1 MNRTDLTTEKTHSGW
16 ALGCTCNHLHPPEI
30 KDAKEMLYEL
40 ISREKV
46 ALQLTNAYVFSL
58 LLLPDTSITETT
70 CFHSCWHFVYEVSLT
85 NIANK
90 TSQNKQHH
98 FGGQGLSYWWTQFR
112 LHDINTFCCTC
123 RRCIHFRLWKS
134 THGSC
139 TAAWKRGPCRYHRPV
154 KEKKSHGQMLSLSWS
169 PQGWS
174 LSLDWRTS

>member
-1 MNRTDLTTEKTHSGW
+1 MNGTDLTTEKTHSGW

-30 KDAKEMLYEL
+30 KDAKEMLYEF

-46 ALQLTNAYVFSL
+46 ALQLTNACVFFPSCSYQTLPL
-58 LLLPDTSITETT
+58 LKQPVFILADTLFTKFRWQTLRI
-70 CFHSCWHFVYEVSLT
+70 
-85 NIANK
+85 K
-90 TSQNKQHH
+90 HH
-98 FGGQGLSYWWTQFR
+98 KISNTISVVKVWAIG

-154 KEKKSHGQMLSLSWS
+154 KEKKSYGQMLSLSWS

>member
-30 KDAKEMLYEL
+30 KDAKEMLYEF
-40 ISREKV
+40 ISRESSASIDERVCFFPSCSYQTLPLLK
-46 ALQLTNAYVFSL
+46 QPVFIL
-58 LLLPDTSITETT
+58 ADTLFTRFRWQTLRIK
-70 CFHSCWHFVYEVSLT
+70 H
-85 NIANK
+85 
-90 TSQNKQHH
+90 QHH
-98 FGGQGLSYWWTQFR
+98 FGGQGLSYWWTQFG

-154 KEKKSHGQMLSLSWS
+154 KEKKGQGQMLSLSWS

>member
-1 MNRTDLTTEKTHSGW
+1 MF
-16 ALGCTCNHLHPPEI
+16 
-30 KDAKEMLYEL
+30 
-40 ISREKV
+40 
-46 ALQLTNAYVFSL
+46 FSL

-98 FGGQGLSYWWTQFR
+98 FGGQGLSYWWTQFG

-154 KEKKSHGQMLSLSWS
+154 KEKKGSRSNAQFVLKPTRLELISRLKDLFALLIFTNFPFPPSPLSEILFHAQHCARLHG
-169 PQGWS
+169 
-174 LSLDWRTS
+174 